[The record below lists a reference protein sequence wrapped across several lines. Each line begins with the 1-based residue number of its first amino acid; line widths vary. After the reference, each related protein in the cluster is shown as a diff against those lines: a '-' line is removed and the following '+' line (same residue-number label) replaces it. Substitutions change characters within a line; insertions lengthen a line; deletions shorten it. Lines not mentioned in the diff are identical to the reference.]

1 MIIELLHSS
10 QWCYQHKLNRLGLLF
25 EKLMVLTCSAHISG
39 KAKIHKSVSF
49 SHSGIGV
56 IVTPAS
62 EIREGCM
69 IYPKVTLG
77 NRYPHSGV
85 PKYRIFFF
93 VGLGAYLGG
102 GMRVCDNVKIGAHSV
117 VLAEFPERCAAMVN
131 PARIIHKTN

>member
-1 MIIELLHSS
+1 MITEFLHSS

-56 IVTPAS
+56 IVNPAS
-62 EIREGCM
+62 EIGEDC
-69 IYPKVTLG
+69 IICPKVTLG
-77 NRYPHSGV
+77 NRYPHSGA
-85 PKYRIFFF
+85 PKYRKNVL

-102 GMRVCDNVKIGAHSV
+102 GMRVCDNVKVGAHSV
-117 VLAEFPERCAAMVN
+117 VLAEFSERCAAMVN